1 MSNRTAASTGAASC
15 AQIQRAI
22 THASAPAQAA
32 ADLHASLWH
41 PECCL
46 ILLFVSPDRDLNAL
60 ATALADMFPGI
71 TIAGCTTAGE
81 IGPGGYA
88 TGAIAG
94 ISLAAPDFAAAVGVI
109 ETVRAADSASM
120 QAVVRRTRLAIHDAA
135 PWARHENL
143 FAMTLIDGMCGCE
156 ERVISA
162 AYGALA
168 GIPIRGGSAGDGLRF
183 EQTAVLHNG
192 AFRRDCALI
201 IVIATRRRFHAFKTE
216 HFVAGQEKIVV
227 TGADPRLR
235 LVTEINAEPAAQE
248 YARITGLDPA
258 ALNPAAFATHPM
270 VVRVGDQSFVRA
282 IRRVNAD
289 GSLAF
294 LCAIDEGVVLTVA
307 HNVDLVRNLDQVFAA
322 ITEDIGP
329 PDLVIAFDCI
339 LRALEMDQARS
350 RARAGALVDRHN
362 AVGFLT
368 YGEQYDAMH
377 VNHTFTGIA
386 IAARGDHA

>member
-1 MSNRTAASTGAASC
+1 MSNRTAAMTEAAGRAS
-15 AQIQRAI
+15 IQRAI
-22 THASAPAQAA
+22 THVRDPIAAA
-32 ADLHASLWH
+32 ADLHDALWH
-41 PECCL
+41 PDCCL
-46 ILLFVSPDRDLNAL
+46 ILLFISPDRDLDAL
-60 ATALADMFPGI
+60 AAALAAAFPG
-71 TIAGCTTAGE
+71 TQIAGCTTAGE

-88 TGAIAG
+88 TGAITG
-94 ISLAAPDFAAAVGVI
+94 ISLAAPEFAAAVGLI
-109 ETVRAADSASM
+109 QDLRAADGAAM

-156 ERVISA
+156 ELVIST

-168 GIPIRGGSAGDGLRF
+168 GIPIRGGSAGDGMRF
-183 EQTAVLHNG
+183 DRTFILNEGVFQ
-192 AFRRDCALI
+192 RDCALI
-201 IVIATRRRFHAFKTE
+201 IVVATRRRFRAFKTE
-216 HFVAGQEKIVV
+216 HFVPGHEKTVV

-235 LVTEINAEPAAQE
+235 LVTEINAEPAALE

-258 ALNPAAFATHPM
+258 ALTPAAFATHPM

-307 HNVDLVRNLDQVFAA
+307 HNVDLVRNLEQVFAA
-322 ITEDIGP
+322 VTAEIGP

-339 LRALEMDQARS
+339 LRGLEMDQART
-350 RARAGALVDRHN
+350 RDKAGALADRHN

-386 IAARGDHA
+386 IAAEDADA

>member
-1 MSNRTAASTGAASC
+1 MSNRTAALTEAASRVS
-15 AQIQRAI
+15 IQRAI
-22 THASAPAQAA
+22 THARDPVEAA
-32 ADLHASLWH
+32 AALHAGLWH
-41 PECCL
+41 PNCCL
-46 ILLFVSPDRDLNAL
+46 ILLFISPDRDLDAL
-60 ATALADMFPGI
+60 AAALAGRFPG
-71 TIAGCTTAGE
+71 TAIAGCTTAGE

-94 ISLAAPDFAAAVGVI
+94 ISLAAPDFAAAVGLI
-109 ETVRAADSASM
+109 ENLHASDAAAM

-135 PWARHENL
+135 PWARHDNL

-156 ERVISA
+156 ELVIST

-168 GIPIRGGSAGDGLRF
+168 GIPIRGGSAGDGMRF
-183 EQTAVLHNG
+183 DRTFILHNG
-192 AFRRDCALI
+192 AFRRNCALI
-201 IVIATRRRFHAFKTE
+201 IVVATRRRFRAFKTE
-216 HFVAGQEKIVV
+216 HFVPGHEKTVV

-235 LVTEINAEPAAQE
+235 LVTEINAEPAALE
-248 YARITGLDPA
+248 YARITGLDPE
-258 ALNPAAFATHPM
+258 ALTPAAFATHPM

-307 HNVDLVRNLDQVFAA
+307 HNVDLVRNLEQVFAT

-329 PDLVIAFDCI
+329 PDLVISFDCI
-339 LRALEMDQARS
+339 LRGLEMDQAGS
-350 RARAGALVDRHN
+350 RGQAGRLVDQHN

-386 IAARGDHA
+386 IAAGDADA

>member
-1 MSNRTAASTGAASC
+1 MTDALNRAG
-15 AQIQRAI
+15 IQRAI
-22 THASAPAQAA
+22 THAYDPVQAA
-32 ADLHASLWH
+32 AELHAALWH
-41 PECCL
+41 PDCCL
-46 ILLFVSPDRDLNAL
+46 ILLFISPDRDRDAL
-60 ATALADMFPGI
+60 AAALAASFPGT

-88 TGAIAG
+88 TGAISG
-94 ISLAAPDFAAAVGVI
+94 ISLAAPDFAAAVGLI
-109 ETVRAADSASM
+109 EDLHTPDAAAM

-135 PWARHENL
+135 PWARHDNL

-156 ERVISA
+156 ELVVST

-168 GIPIRGGSAGDGLRF
+168 GIPIRGGSAGDGMRF
-183 EQTAVLHNG
+183 ERTFTLYNG

-201 IVIATRRRFHAFKTE
+201 IVVATRRRFRAFKTE
-216 HFVAGQEKIVV
+216 HFVPGHEKTVV
-227 TGADPRLR
+227 TGANPRLR
-235 LVTEINAEPAAQE
+235 LVTEINAEPAALE
-248 YARITGLDPA
+248 YARITGLDPG
-258 ALNPAAFATHPM
+258 ALTPSAFATHPM

-307 HNVDLVRNLDQVFAA
+307 HNVDLVRNLEQVFAR
-322 ITEDIGP
+322 ITAEIGP

-339 LRALEMDQARS
+339 LRGLEMDQGRS
-350 RARAGALVDRHN
+350 RGRAGMVVDAHN

-386 IAARGDHA
+386 IAAGDPDA